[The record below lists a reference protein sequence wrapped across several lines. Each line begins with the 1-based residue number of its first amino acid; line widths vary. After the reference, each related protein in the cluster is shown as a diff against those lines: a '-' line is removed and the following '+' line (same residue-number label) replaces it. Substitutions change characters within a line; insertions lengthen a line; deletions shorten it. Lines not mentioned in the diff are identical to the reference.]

1 VIRSLIHVVP
11 GEELA
16 YLRIYSSVEKSCVMC
31 DDSGLV
37 GNEASNVEVG
47 EYDTEM
53 RTTKKLAD
61 HVLIE

>member
-1 VIRSLIHVVP
+1 
-11 GEELA
+11 
-16 YLRIYSSVEKSCVMC
+16 MC

-61 HVLIE
+61 HVLIEWASVSEALLVTVVVVE